1 MSTGGRW
8 EGIPTDRVV
17 AVLAQLG
24 PGLVQVGSGYLVAD
38 DLVLT
43 ARHCTRDGRTS
54 GPIASLSVARLSDG
68 AAAQAEVIASAL
80 DVAVL
85 RLDTD
90 QADTWMVASRR
101 PQFGR
106 VDRSYSGELRDCEA
120 VGFPLWQL
128 DPRDQRNA
136 AELHG
141 VIRVTEDA
149 ETGLMVLR
157 DPLLADVSAPS
168 TTAADWDVHG
178 RATVGDTDKA
188 EESPWGGLSGALVF
202 YRGVALGV
210 IVEHHPRQGRSAI
223 RILPAQRFAAPPAG
237 SHQRDVA
244 AVAAALG
251 LPPADR
257 LLPLR
262 GEARAHDGP
271 ADSSRLAG
279 YLRAARATARA
290 HPYAIVRDG
299 APPLTAVYMS
309 QQVCPEAPGASNR
322 SPYRAGPRVTAAQE
336 RETAAAWAAELLQ
349 REDPF
354 DVLKNCPGV
363 LVTGGPGTGKSSLLR
378 HVTETLAE
386 AWLRDGSAA
395 FLPVLVHAD
404 ALTSRQPFPDAI
416 ADAVTRDLGTLL
428 DDVIPGGMLVEPPAP
443 GVPWLIMVDGI
454 DEVLDVTERAKALN
468 AVSHRLRDPAYRFL
482 LASRMLP
489 QAEFQTLTDAG
500 FEHFDLQPLTEE
512 ESVLLARRWFQAL
525 GKDPAVV
532 DRMMAELLRGRL
544 GQLARIPLIVTAVC
558 VALADDPGHELPMSR
573 ADLYE
578 RLVTSLLGKPFTQ
591 FNALERLQNRIRQ
604 YGEEPRRAVDRLFGN
619 IRPLTEFLARRRLAQ
634 AIQRL
639 LLDYAEE
646 FAGSSLPPPLDNT
659 TWRGILSEVLRQ
671 NGCLLQQGR
680 DFAFIHQT
688 VMEYLAA
695 CTLRDGPRLRR
706 MERLGLKIRAG
717 RGESYALFA
726 VSVLRSDGTDLTR
739 RPPRMFALRR
749 LIHARLV
756 AAMVSEGVNLAP
768 KTVELATS
776 RLLKSASRARPSFFS
791 EISNAI
797 WGGEDERVAA
807 AQSLL
812 LLDPD
817 QGNAALVQ
825 AAIKPDVADFNIFDL
840 LKQSS
845 IRNPAT
851 DADRDR
857 GITALVDLASQPAQE
872 DFHRILVARL
882 VLQFDRER
890 GITLLQRLTGDPA
903 LDSSYRLE
911 CVSLLMRLDYGR
923 GLTALAEFSADP
935 GAELRLRF
943 QAMRQLERL
952 NPDRSRAVLEQMAF
966 DPGDTGLARIVALVR
981 ISKERP
987 TVAHQAIRS
996 LSADANVPDVY
1007 RVTPSLVLDTPDV
1020 SEDLAQLSADSTLDP
1035 KWRLYT
1041 AERLVTSNVEA
1052 GVAALRDIARE
1063 SGIRWRVR
1071 LRARAGTWIYPLLF
1085 SRSAPL
1091 PLAPRD

>member
-1 MSTGGRW
+1 MSAGGRW
-8 EGIPTDRVV
+8 EGIPTERVV

-43 ARHCTRDGRTS
+43 ARHCTRDGRT
-54 GPIASLSVARLSDG
+54 GGGAGSLSVARLSDG
-68 AAAQAEVIASAL
+68 ETAQAEVIASAL

-85 RLDTD
+85 QLNTD
-90 QADTWMVASRR
+90 PAGTWTVASQQPR
-101 PQFGR
+101 FGR

-149 ETGLMVLR
+149 ESGLMVLR
-157 DPLLADVSAPS
+157 DPLLADVSVPASVTDADAPGPV
-168 TTAADWDVHG
+168 TVANAD
-178 RATVGDTDKA
+178 RT

-202 YRGVALGV
+202 CRGVALGV

-223 RILPAQRFAAPPAG
+223 RILPAERFAAPPAG
-237 SHQRDVA
+237 SRRRDTA

-257 LLPLR
+257 LPLLR
-262 GEARAHDGP
+262 GEARAQASP
-271 ADSSRLAG
+271 ADGSRLTG
-279 YLRAARATARA
+279 YLRAARAVARA
-290 HPYAIVRDG
+290 HPYAIVRAG
-299 APPLTAVYMS
+299 APPLTTVYMR
-309 QQVCPEAPGASNR
+309 QRVCPEVPRASDR
-322 SPYRAGPRVTAAQE
+322 SPHRSGPRVTAVQE
-336 RETAAAWAAELLQ
+336 QEAAAAQAAELLQ
-349 REDPF
+349 RDDPL
-354 DVLKNCPGV
+354 DVLGSYRGV

-378 HVTETLAE
+378 YVTETLAE

-404 ALTSRQPFPDAI
+404 ALTSGQPFPDAI
-416 ADAVTRDLGTLL
+416 AGAVTRDLGTLL
-428 DDVIPGGMLVEPPAP
+428 DDAIPGVMLGEPPAP

-454 DEVLDVTERAKALN
+454 DEVLDAAERAKALQ
-468 AVSHRLRDPAYRFL
+468 AVSHRFRDPAYRFL

-500 FEHFDLQPLTEE
+500 FKHFDLQPLTEE
-512 ESVLLARRWFQAL
+512 ESVILARRWFHAL

-532 DRMMAELLRGRL
+532 DRFMTELLRGRL
-544 GQLARIPLIVTAVC
+544 GQLARNPLIVTAVC

-578 RLVTSLLGKPFTQ
+578 RLVTSLIGKPFTQ

-604 YGEEPRRAVDRLFGN
+604 YGDEPRRAVDRLLGN
-619 IRPLTEFLARRRLAQ
+619 IRPLTEFLARRRRAQ
-634 AIQRL
+634 AVQRL

-646 FAGSSLPPPLDNT
+646 FPDSSLPPPLDNA

-695 CTLRDGPRLRR
+695 CTIMDSPRLRR
-706 MERLGLKIRAG
+706 MERLGLAIRAG
-717 RGESYALFA
+717 GGDSYALFA
-726 VSVLRSDGTDLTR
+726 VSVLRRGGTDLTG

-768 KTVELATS
+768 KTVELAAS
-776 RLLKSASRARPSFFS
+776 RLLKSASRARPSFLA

-797 WGGEDERVAA
+797 WGGKDERVAA

-817 QGNAALVQ
+817 QGNAALVR
-825 AAIKPDVADFNIFDL
+825 AAIKPDVADFNIFNVL
-840 LKQSS
+840 AQSS

-851 DADRDR
+851 EADRDR
-857 GITALVDLASQPAQE
+857 GVAALVDLASQPAQ
-872 DFHRILVARL
+872 DGFHRTLVARL
-882 VLQFDRER
+882 VLQLDRER
-890 GITLLQRLTGDPA
+890 GIPLLERLTGDPA

-911 CVSLLMRLDYGR
+911 CASLLLRLDYAR
-923 GLTALAEFSADP
+923 GLAALAEFSADP

-943 QAMRQLERL
+943 RAVRQLERL
-952 NPDRSRAVLEQMAF
+952 NPDRSRAALEQMAF
-966 DPGDTGLARIVALVR
+966 DSGNTGFARIAALVR
-981 ISKERP
+981 IQQERP
-987 TVAHQAIRS
+987 EVARQGILA
-996 LSADANVPDVY
+996 LSADADVPAVH
-1007 RVTPSLVLDTPDV
+1007 RVAPALVLDTPDAP
-1020 SEDLAQLSADSTLDP
+1020 EDLAQLSADPTLDP
-1035 KWRLYT
+1035 RWRLYT
-1041 AERLVTSNVEA
+1041 AERLAIDNPEA
-1052 GVAALRDIARE
+1052 GVAVLRDIARE

-1071 LRARAGTWIYPLLF
+1071 LRARADTWTYPLLF
-1085 SRSAPL
+1085 SRSAPS